1 MDAATLNDLWPKI
14 EMKLPRWVS
23 IALAILILITLAR
36 VVVGFFAGSSDEV
49 ITAPTTAVNTN
60 VKPQPRAN
68 HDRKIAQLH
77 LMGKP
82 APVSSSKQVA
92 DAPETTLNLKLLG
105 VLAGDKEYGY
115 AIISSG
121 GNKVKHYG
129 LGDDVPGG
137 ATLHAVYSDRVIL
150 ERDIRMETLRLPRA
164 NAKGFSQKNA
174 AKSTKTSTTASAS
187 QAKPAAGETNFETV
201 GQFRQEIMKNP
212 VRLTEFIN
220 AAPHNDEE
228 GKFVGYKLTPSTNTD
243 MFYQLGLQP
252 GDVVTSINDVTLDA
266 PNKGP
271 QAMQKMA
278 TASEVTLV
286 VTREGTEITLFQDL
300 SQ

>member
-1 MDAATLNDLWPKI
+1 MDAAALNNLWPKI

-23 IALAILILITLAR
+23 IVLAVLIIITLAK
-36 VVVGFFAGSSDEV
+36 VIVGFFDSGSSQV
-49 ITAPTTAVNTN
+49 ITTPTTATNTN

-82 APVSSSKQVA
+82 APATTTKQVA

-105 VLAGDKEYGY
+105 VLAGGKEYGY

-121 GNKVKHYG
+121 GNKIKHYG

-137 ATLHAVYSDRVIL
+137 ATLHAVFADRVIL

-164 NAKGFSQKNA
+164 NAKGFNQK
-174 AKSTKTSTTASAS
+174 KTTKASVK
-187 QAKPAAGETNFETV
+187 QAMSPVANQTDFDSL

-220 AAPHNDEE
+220 AAPHNNDD
-228 GKFVGYKLTPSTNTD
+228 GNFMGYKVTPSTNTD

-252 GDVVTSINDVTLDA
+252 GDVVININEVVLDA

-271 QAMQKMA
+271 EAMQKLA
-278 TASEVTLV
+278 TANEVTMIV
-286 VTREGTEITLFQDL
+286 MREGTEITLFQDF

>member
-1 MDAATLNDLWPKI
+1 MDATTLNNLWPKI

-23 IALAILILITLAR
+23 IALVVLILFTLAR
-36 VVVGFFAGSSDEV
+36 LFWGFFDSGSNDV
-49 ITAPTTAVNTN
+49 VAPPPVTPTN
-60 VKPQPRAN
+60 IKPQPRAN

-82 APVSSSKQVA
+82 APASSVKKVEN
-92 DAPETTLNLKLLG
+92 APETTLNLKLLG
-105 VLAGDKEYGY
+105 VLAGGKEYGY

-121 GNKVKHYG
+121 ANTIKHYA
-129 LGDDVPGG
+129 LGDDIPGG

-164 NAKGFSQKNA
+164 NAKGFNQK
-174 AKSTKTSTTASAS
+174 TKT
-187 QAKPAAGETNFETV
+187 KPKATNTQSSPTSNSDNFESL

-220 AAPHNDEE
+220 AAPENSPD
-228 GKFVGYKLTPSTNTD
+228 GAFMGYKLTPSKNTD

-252 GDVVTSINDVTLDA
+252 GDVVININGITLDA

-271 QAMQKMA
+271 EAMQSLA
-278 TASEVTLV
+278 TASEVTMIV
-286 VTREGTEITLFQDL
+286 MREGTELTLFQDF
-300 SQ
+300 SN